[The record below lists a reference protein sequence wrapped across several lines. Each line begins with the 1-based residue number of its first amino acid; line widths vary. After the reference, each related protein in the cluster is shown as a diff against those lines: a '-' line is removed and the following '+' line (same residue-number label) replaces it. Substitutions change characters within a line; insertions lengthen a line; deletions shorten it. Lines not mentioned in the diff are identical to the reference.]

1 MNEFKYK
8 VGDKLI
14 AVNGFEIQDS
24 PSMVPYRYKAGDIT
38 EITFI
43 NDDGHSYP
51 VNVKSDKYK
60 YHNFSYQEIELYF
73 ISLAKFR
80 EDRINS
86 ILDEE

>member
-14 AVNGFEIQDS
+14 AVNNFKIQVS
-24 PSMVPYRYKAGDIT
+24 SYMVPYRYKTGDIV
-38 EITFI
+38 EIIFI
-43 NDDGHSYP
+43 NYDGHSYP
-51 VNVKSDKYK
+51 VTVKSDKYE
-60 YHNFSYQEIELYF
+60 YHNFSYQEIEFYF